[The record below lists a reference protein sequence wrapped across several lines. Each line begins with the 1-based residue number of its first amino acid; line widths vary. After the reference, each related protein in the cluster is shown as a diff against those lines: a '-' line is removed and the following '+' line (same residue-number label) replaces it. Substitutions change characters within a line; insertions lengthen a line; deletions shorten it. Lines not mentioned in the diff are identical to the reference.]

1 MRHISKYQHS
11 NEGCGSGGE
20 EERLDNEAQASGG
33 EGGEEDGR
41 LEGEGRVRAGEVGGG
56 GGGEG
61 RMGL

>member
-33 EGGEEDGR
+33 EEDGR

-56 GGGEG
+56 G